1 MAIRLDWSNIGQGL
15 KDVAGA
21 VHERR
26 YQQGAED
33 IRQRYSREPREVEAG
48 QWYDFYDQTG
58 VGPAAPPQYVPTDG
72 AAPETPPGLTRQ
84 ATADMRFQA
93 PGAEQMY
100 ATREE
105 AAAAMPVMSRADK
118 FYELADV
125 AEKEKMYDRA
135 KEYRAQGYQ
144 QENLDSL
151 SALRALQTDVAQ
163 MEIESARFQTNL
175 DKAARDGLP
184 GLITF
189 ANQLPLDRQF
199 DTQADETGVTVID
212 TTTGEALFPPQAS
225 EAAALDLAYSF
236 FKTPGAFGSVLKAEE
251 DALLARNTKQL
262 DALRTERDALGSN
275 IKDLQDMVKT
285 GYDRA
290 GKAVPKEKLAEF
302 EAQLAAAQSR
312 YDFITNNLLLKNPIY
327 TRAVTSQARALPP
340 QAVDLYINGD
350 PEARLRLES
359 VHGPDVMRLVEEE
372 YKATLDTKQEA
383 GEEETVPS
391 APGGAGLTYPSELV
405 DPEAPTVSQAFQ
417 RSQASGRVNEMRRSI
432 VQKLADTKP
441 SRGLPGFTDQ
451 PTLRER
457 ERVNT
462 IIEWY
467 QSPAAERLFTENPDL
482 INPAFSDPEGFY
494 REYGREKPPGMKN
507 GGLVRRY
514 ARGGKVTDEDI
525 ARYNS
530 MIDEIAPQYGVDPD
544 FMRRLVDAESSYNPR
559 AKSGAGAMGLGQL
572 MPGTAKD
579 MGVKDPYDPEQ
590 NLRGA
595 AKYLGWLQGRH
606 DNPAEVLAAYNA
618 GTGRVREKGFDWVYE
633 NYPETRNYINKI
645 LPDYQGPTAPQV
657 TGQTPRQAQAN
668 GVTQPPRTDI
678 TLPPGAPA
686 PMGPRTGRTPS
697 QMPDRG
703 GLRGAMD
710 RGSSYLGEET
720 DTREN
725 RRRIEKSE
733 TPKTRGDYLQRAGD
747 ALSRGSRRP
756 AYVEPERFAYDPLGS
771 GAAMETLERSRVR
784 GPQFG
789 LAMARGGQVRDYRDG
804 GDVDGPGTKT
814 SDSIPARLSDGEYV
828 VNADAVAMPGVE
840 ELLEYINNLGLQIR
854 DLDQQRRA

>member
-15 KDVAGA
+15 KDVAGTI
-21 VHERR
+21 HERR
-26 YQQGAED
+26 YQ
-33 IRQRYSREPREVEAG
+33 READELRRRRDQIPDEVEAG

-72 AAPETPPGLTRQ
+72 AAPETPQGLTRQ
-84 ATADMRFQA
+84 ATADMQYRA

-100 ATREE
+100 GTREE
-105 AAAAMPVMSRADK
+105 AAAAMPSMSRSQEM
-118 FYELADV
+118 YELAEIADRNRQT
-125 AEKEKMYDRA
+125 DRA
-135 KEYRAQGYQ
+135 KEYRTMAYQ
-144 QENLDSL
+144 YENMESL
-151 SALRALQTDVAQ
+151 SALRDLQMDAAR
-163 MEIESARFQTNL
+163 MELESAQFAQGVTA
-175 DKAARDGLP
+175 AARNGLT
-184 GLITF
+184 GVVDF
-189 ANQLPLDRQF
+189 ANQKLNLGLQPSVSDDGYTILRPDG
-199 DTQADETGVTVID
+199 AP
-212 TTTGEALFPPQAS
+212 LFPPVAS
-225 EAAALDLAYSF
+225 EAEAVELVSSWVSNPQGFAAILQEKSNATLAAMSKSREELDKLAKAQASRLEAVE
-236 FKTPGAFGSVLKAEE
+236 KVLEKGLTPGGAKLSKQEIAEYVAE
-251 DALLARNTKQL
+251 RDS
-262 DALRTERDALGSN
+262 LRTEVAFINQSLTESNAAWQAGMANALG
-275 IKDLQDMVKT
+275 
-285 GYDRA
+285 G
-290 GKAVPKEKLAEF
+290 VPF
-302 EAQLAAAQSR
+302 TTVQLYVDADEESR
-312 YDFITNNLLLKNPIY
+312 RELE
-327 TRAVTSQARALPP
+327 TRFGAPVMRQA
-340 QAVDLYINGD
+340 
-350 PEARLRLES
+350 EARYQQAKES
-359 VHGPDVMRLVEEE
+359 GMIPESEEGP
-372 YKATLDTKQEA
+372 
-383 GEEETVPS
+383 
-391 APGGAGLTYPSELV
+391 APVSTDAAGLTYSSELV
-405 DPEAPTVSQAFQ
+405 DPEASAARQFQQ
-417 RSQASGRVNEMRRSI
+417 RSQATGRVNEMRRSI
-432 VQKLADTKP
+432 VQKLAETKP

-467 QSPAAERLFTENPDL
+467 QSPAAERLFIENPDL

-494 REYGREKPPGMKN
+494 REYGGQAAPGMKN
-507 GGLVRRY
+507 GGLVRGY
-514 ARGGKVTDEDI
+514 KRGGKVTDDDI

-590 NLRGA
+590 NLHGA

-633 NYPETRNYINKI
+633 NYPETRDYVNKI
-645 LPDYQGPTAPQV
+645 LPDFAESRRPRV
-657 TGQTPRQAQAN
+657 TGQTPSQAQA
-668 GVTQPPRTDI
+668 GGLTQPPRTDI

-703 GLRGAMD
+703 GLRGAVE

-725 RRRIEKSE
+725 RRRIEKDE
-733 TPKTRGDYLQRAGD
+733 APLTRGDYLQRAGD

-756 AYVEPERFAYDPLGS
+756 AYVEPERFSYDPLGS

-804 GDVDGPGTKT
+804 GDVNGPGTAT

-828 VNADAVAMPGVE
+828 INADAVALPGVE